1 MKLNNFFNK
10 ESVTPSHKVSN
21 IINVNNDYREAKLQT
36 SIDELTQ
43 EIERLT
49 IRDNEYNELRKK
61 YVDLE
66 NQLSDTRT
74 SNDTLEEQEL
84 RLKQDVLYYETKMKD
99 ISNLEQSIREIQN
112 ESNKFRDNYYNA
124 RNLSHKQ
131 EDELGQLKNEKDE
144 LDSANKSLSLIHI

>member
-10 ESVTPSHKVSN
+10 EPGTPRPRERE
-21 IINVNNDYREAKLQT
+21 IININNEYREAKLQT

-49 IRDNEYNELRKK
+49 IRDDEYSELRKK
-61 YVDLE
+61 YFDLE
-66 NQLSDTRT
+66 NQLSDTRV
-74 SNDTLEEQEL
+74 SKDILEEQEL
-84 RLKQDVLYYETKMKD
+84 RLKQDVLYYETKMKE
-99 ISNLEQSIREIQN
+99 ISNLETSVREIQN

-131 EDELGQLKNEKDE
+131 GD
-144 LDSANKSLSLIHI
+144 

>member
-10 ESVTPSHKVSN
+10 ESVTPSHKGSN

-49 IRDNEYNELRKK
+49 IRDDEYSELRKK

-66 NQLSDTRT
+66 NQLSDTRS

-84 RLKQDVLYYETKMKD
+84 RLKQDVLYYETKMK
-99 ISNLEQSIREIQN
+99 EI
-112 ESNKFRDNYYNA
+112 
-124 RNLSHKQ
+124 
-131 EDELGQLKNEKDE
+131 
-144 LDSANKSLSLIHI
+144 LI